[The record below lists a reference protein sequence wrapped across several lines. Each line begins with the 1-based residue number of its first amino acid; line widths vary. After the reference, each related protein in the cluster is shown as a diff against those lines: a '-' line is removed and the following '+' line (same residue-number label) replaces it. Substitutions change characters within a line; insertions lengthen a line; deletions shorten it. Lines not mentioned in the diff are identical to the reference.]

1 MKRGLGTRARRPGA
15 EKLAEGARP
24 TFTIYRA
31 STIRSSAY
39 RRQCRPIA
47 GAEEAGPEPRRGGR
61 GAGTKEPAR
70 LEGLARQ
77 LGCGEGLGAGE

>member
-1 MKRGLGTRARRPGA
+1 MERRLGTRTRRPGA

-39 RRQCRPIA
+39 RQHGRPIA
-47 GAEEAGPEPRRGGR
+47 SAEKAGPEPPKGRARGRHKGAGWAR
-61 GAGTKEPAR
+61 GAGTA
-70 LEGLARQ
+70 
-77 LGCGEGLGAGE
+77 AGVQRGTGGG

>member
-1 MKRGLGTRARRPGA
+1 M
-15 EKLAEGARP
+15 AEGARP

-39 RRQCRPIA
+39 RRHRRPIA
-47 GAEEAGPEPRRGGR
+47 GAEKAGPEPRRGGR

-70 LEGLARQ
+70 LEGLAQ
-77 LGCGEGLGAGE
+77 QQWCGEGLGVSE

>member
-1 MKRGLGTRARRPGA
+1 MERGLGTRARRPGA

-39 RRQCRPIA
+39 RRHCRPIA
-47 GAEEAGPEPRRGGR
+47 GAEKAGPDPPKGRERGR
-61 GAGTKEPAR
+61 HKGAS
-70 LEGLARQ
+70 
-77 LGCGEGLGAGE
+77 

>member
-1 MKRGLGTRARRPGA
+1 MERGLDTRARRPGA

-39 RRQCRPIA
+39 RRHGKPIA
-47 GAEEAGPEPRRGGR
+47 SVEKAEPEPRRGGR

-70 LEGLARQ
+70 LEGLARPQ
-77 LGCGEGLGAGE
+77 GCGEGLGAGE